1 MVLRRGVAWHG
12 KAGQGEAT
20 HGSWFQK
27 RRRRMITERHA
38 KTAVDGEDVIQI
50 LERAL
55 MDQEDAYVNLQEAI
69 KVVPID
75 SHLYISLDDLTM
87 ETAKL
92 LGRLSRRIR
101 YLKRIAAE
109 FGE

>member
-1 MVLRRGVAWHG
+1 
-12 KAGQGEAT
+12 
-20 HGSWFQK
+20 
-27 RRRRMITERHA
+27 MITERHCA
-38 KTAVDGEDVIQI
+38 TATDNDLIAI

-55 MDQEDAYVNLQEAI
+55 MDQEDACVNLQEAI

-75 SHLYISLDDLTM
+75 SPLYINLDALTM

-101 YLKRIAAE
+101 ELKRIAAE
-109 FGE
+109 IGA